1 MKGSGSEM
9 RYPVD
14 FGRFHV
20 DSSTMGLGRNVLMV
34 QMRDMSW
41 YMLLVEGGREGAKV
55 NEGGRVESISIE
67 EELQLT

>member
-1 MKGSGSEM
+1 M